1 MTHMCD
7 VGFEL
12 NGADERECI
21 LSDPSTGVWSE
32 PLPSCDSKYK
42 FLNRNAFINLYV
54 M

>member
-1 MTHMCD
+1 MCD

-12 NGADERECI
+12 NGTDERECI

-32 PLPSCDSKYK
+32 PLPSCDSKSN
-42 FLNRNAFINLYV
+42 FPNGNDFINLYV